1 MKKLTTLVLAAL
13 MLAPATSF
21 AESYEK
27 VVTSG
32 SELKTAL
39 NALGTGIAG
48 ETYTII
54 CDWDATKVENVG
66 KIKPKLIAGTLHLKS
81 NQTEFD
87 KMPQVVLAFEW
98 AADAQ
103 ERKEAGQNFSMIIEN
118 MNIHGSG
125 SYLVDNRRTI
135 YADLIALRNCDI
147 HGQTRSILRFDA
159 DKHEGPIDPET
170 GVKILPSQMNID
182 KIEVKGCQ
190 IHTTAQK
197 SGDNWSVFRTFTP
210 VGEFTVEDNMF
221 YDMPYT
227 KSLWETRHVNE
238 MPTTLNFNNNLVL
251 LGQNKTLASTG
262 FTMLNPAANIAPG
275 STFYINNNII
285 AAPRKGM
292 HILSNDTTTYSND
305 AKLVSIDGAI
315 IMATGNVIDTTAYVA
330 LDKLAESMAVQA
342 VPTTLIETDNKV
354 FGDYNVNWELGQT
367 FQNAEKDLYY
377 MLNSNPWKTAGVVN
391 PEFGANNPY
400 VGPSIAYVDEFP
412 TTVSINVKVNGP
424 EYVTYTVSPEKE
436 EYYKGDEV
444 TISFNDHNSAYRT
457 VVNFKG
463 WSDDATLPADR
474 TVVLSGD
481 LDLTATFEPAIEN
494 VVSIFDFS
502 TFTGNTNIDS
512 VYSAN
517 IYSEEK
523 YKAEAFMMVL
533 DTTNAAVAP
542 FNYIYGVPENTGA
555 TLQFQGRAAKFG
567 EDDAEK
573 QIPIITRRTNAAA
586 HQAGQMNYALFKLCT
601 KNLADVK
608 FSCFVGTDNFMFA
621 TQNLEYSLDGQ
632 TWVNFATV
640 DMTDSQR
647 EADFSGTKGYLYG
660 WKELVGTLPAE
671 ANNLDVVYVRVISDP
686 TSAALTNP
694 AAGTIDV
701 TTADTHE
708 YLGQVLITGTATG
721 ISYPSYAWFP
731 GRDYVIE
738 AGKVESSV
746 PGISLTFGVAGAAED
761 DGKVWTVNEF
771 DGKMG
776 EYEVLAYIPGNNNN
790 PKPYGLNKVPTYGTF
805 YTFTTTEAGTLTAYV
820 SLNAGKG
827 LYFYSQDGV
836 ALGAY
841 DGTYQVAEKYNG
853 ALETVQLEANK
864 SYYLYCAGSK
874 LGLYGFEFKNAAGV
888 EQVVAP
894 ATLDLNAPI
903 YDLTGRQ
910 VANPVKG
917 VYIQG
922 GRKFIVK

>member
-1 MKKLTTLVLAAL
+1 MKKLTTLALAAL

-21 AESYEK
+21 ADSYEK

-39 NALGTGIAG
+39 NALGSGIAG

-54 CDWDATKVENVG
+54 CDWDATKVESVG
-66 KIKPKLIAGTLHLKS
+66 KIKPTLTAGTLHLKS
-81 NQTEFD
+81 NQTDFD

-98 AADAQ
+98 AADA
-103 ERKEAGQNFSMIIEN
+103 EGKKEAGQNLSVIIEN
-118 MNIHGSG
+118 LNIHGSG
-125 SYLVDNRRTI
+125 SYLMDHRRAMF
-135 YADLIALRNCDI
+135 ADLIALRNCNI
-147 HGQTRSILRFDA
+147 HGQARSILRFDG
-159 DKHEGPIDPET
+159 DKHEGPIDDAT
-170 GVKILPSQMNID
+170 GEKITRSQMNID

-190 IHTTAQK
+190 IHTTAQA
-197 SGDNWSVFRTFTP
+197 SGDNWSTFRTFMP
-210 VGEFTVEDNMF
+210 VGEFVIEDNMF

-227 KSLWETRHVNE
+227 KSLWETRDLNE
-238 MPTTLNFNNNLVL
+238 MPTTLHFNNNLVL
-251 LGQNKTLASTG
+251 LGQNKDLASTG
-262 FTMLNPAANIAPG
+262 FTMLNPGANVAPG
-275 STFYINNNII
+275 STFFINNNIV

-292 HILSNDTTTYSND
+292 HILINDTTTYSND
-305 AKLVSIDGAI
+305 AKLVSVDGAV

-330 LDKLAESMAVQA
+330 MDKLAESMAAQA
-342 VPTTLIETDNKV
+342 VPTMLIEAENKV
-354 FGDYNVNWELGQT
+354 FGDYNVNWDLGQT
-367 FQNAEKDLYY
+367 FQNAGKDLYF
-377 MLNSNPWKTAGVVN
+377 MLNSNPWKTAGVTN
-391 PEFGANNPY
+391 PEMGANNTY

-474 TVVLSGD
+474 TVVLTGD

-512 VYSAN
+512 VYTAN

-523 YKAEAFMMVL
+523 YMAEAFMMVL
-533 DTTNAAVAP
+533 DTMNAAVAP

-555 TLQFQGRAAKFG
+555 SLQFQGRAAKFG

-573 QIPIITRRTNAAA
+573 QMPIITRRTNAAA
-586 HQAGQMNYALFKLCT
+586 HQAGQVNYAMFKLCT

-621 TQNLEYSLDGQ
+621 IQKLEYSLDGQ
-632 TWVNFATV
+632 TWVNFASV
-640 DMTDSQR
+640 DMTDSKR
-647 EADFSGTKGYLYG
+647 DADFGGTAGYLYG
-660 WKELVGTLPAE
+660 WKELAGTLPAE

-721 ISYPSYAWFP
+721 VSYPSYVWFP
-731 GRDYVIE
+731 GREYTITP
-738 AGKVESSV
+738 GQVETAV
-746 PGISLTFGVAGAAED
+746 PGISLKFGTEAETAKAWSV
-761 DGKVWTVNEF
+761 GEF
-771 DGKMG
+771 DGMMD
-776 EYEVLAYIPGNNNN
+776 EYEVLAYVKGNNGN
-790 PKPYGLNKVPTYGTF
+790 PKPYGLNGTPTEGTF
-805 YTFTTTEAGTLTAYV
+805 YTFTPTVAGTLTAYV
-820 SLNAGKG
+820 SLNAGKN
-827 LYFYSQDGV
+827 LYFYCVETGT

-841 DGTYQVAEKYNG
+841 DGTYSVAEKYNG
-853 ALETVQLEANK
+853 ALEAVQVEANK
-864 SYYLYCAGSK
+864 SYCLYCGGSK
-874 LGLYGFEFKNAAGV
+874 LGLYGFKFQDAAGIENV
-888 EQVVAP
+888 ELAP

-903 YDLTGRQ
+903 FDLTGRQ

-917 VYIQG
+917 IYLQN

>member
-1 MKKLTTLVLAAL
+1 MKKLTTLALAAL

-21 AESYEK
+21 ADSYEK

-39 NALGTGIAG
+39 NALGSGIAG

-54 CDWDATKVENVG
+54 CDWDATKVESVG
-66 KIKPKLIAGTLHLKS
+66 KIKPTLTAGTLHLKS
-81 NQTEFD
+81 NQTDFE

-98 AADAQ
+98 AADGT
-103 ERKEAGQNFSMIIEN
+103 RGEAGQNLSVIIEN
-118 MNIHGSG
+118 LNIHGSG
-125 SYLVDNRRTI
+125 SYLMDHRRAMF
-135 YADLIALRNCDI
+135 ADLIALRNCNI
-147 HGQTRSILRFDA
+147 HGQARSILRFDG
-159 DKHEGPIDPET
+159 DKHEGPIDDAT
-170 GVKILPSQMNID
+170 GEKITRSQMNID

-190 IHTTAQK
+190 IHTTAQA
-197 SGDNWSVFRTFTP
+197 SGDNWSTFRTFMP
-210 VGEFTVEDNMF
+210 VGEFVIEDNMF

-227 KSLWETRHVNE
+227 KSLWETRDVNE
-238 MPTTLNFNNNLVL
+238 VGTMLHFNNNLVL
-251 LGQNKTLASTG
+251 LGQNKDLATTG
-262 FTMLNPAANIAPG
+262 FVMLNPAANVGPG
-275 STFYINNNII
+275 STFFINNNII

-292 HILSNDTTTYSND
+292 HILVNDTTTYSND
-305 AKLVSIDGAI
+305 TKLVSVDNAVVF
-315 IMATGNVIDTTAYVA
+315 ATGNVIDTTAYVA
-330 LDKLAESMAVQA
+330 LDVLAESLSLQSTVLL
-342 VPTTLIETDNKV
+342 PEENKV
-354 FGDYNVNWELGQT
+354 FGDYNVNWDLGQT
-367 FQNAEKDLYY
+367 FQNAEKDLYF
-377 MLNSNPWKTAGVVN
+377 MLKSNPWYTAGVVN
-391 PEFGANNPY
+391 PEMGANNTY

-474 TVVLSGD
+474 TVVLTGD

-512 VYSAN
+512 VYTAN

-523 YKAEAFMMVL
+523 YMAEAFMMVL

-555 TLQFQGRAAKFG
+555 SLQFAGRAAKFG

-573 QIPIITRRTNAAA
+573 QMPIITRRTNAAA

-621 TQNLEYSLDGQ
+621 IQNLEYSLDGQ
-632 TWVNFATV
+632 TWVNFASV
-640 DMTDSQR
+640 DMTDSKR
-647 EADFSGTKGYLYG
+647 DADFGGTAGYLYG
-660 WKELVGTLPAE
+660 WKELAGTLPAE

-708 YLGQVLITGTATG
+708 YIGQVLITGENMK
-721 ISYPSYAWFP
+721 IEYPANSWFCTPEYTVTP
-731 GRDYVIE
+731 GQVE
-738 AGKVESSV
+738 ASV
-746 PGISLTFGVAGAAED
+746 PGITVKFGSESETAAW
-761 DGKVWTVNEF
+761 GVNSYAAVF
-771 DGKMG
+771 GDI
-776 EYEVLAYIPGNNNN
+776 EVTNNVGGNGGN
-790 PKPYGLNKVPTYGTF
+790 PKSNGSNPSSTAAPTTGT
-805 YTFTTTEAGTLTAYV
+805 YYEFTTTHAGKFTAYV
-820 SLNAGKG
+820 VLNANKK
-827 LYFYSQDGV
+827 LYLNDGAGNVLGGYDEYVTTEKFYGP
-836 ALGAY
+836 
-841 DGTYQVAEKYNG
+841 
-853 ALETVQLEANK
+853 LESVELEANK
-864 SYYLYCAGSK
+864 TYYLYCAGSK
-874 LGLYGFEFKNAAGV
+874 LGLIGFIYDSPEGV
-888 EQVVAP
+888 ENVELAP

-903 YDLTGRQ
+903 FDLTGRQ

-917 VYIQG
+917 IYLQN